1 MVLIDTNIAVS
12 LWIENDWTEYARHLQ
27 QGDPEWRTESYAL
40 IEFSN
45 VMATYVHTGKASAE
59 NARRYLL
66 EAEAMLAPGVLTVPH
81 VVALDVAI
89 ARRIAVYDARFL
101 AAAEHLG
108 VPLVTEDG
116 KLRKSAP
123 DLTESLAEALAAG

>member
-12 LWIENDWTEYARHLQ
+12 LWVENNWTDAARKLQ
-27 QGDPEWRTESYAL
+27 QADPEWCTEFCAL

-45 VMATYVHTGKASAE
+45 VMATYVRTGKASVGD
-59 NARRYLL
+59 ARRYLL
-66 EAEAMLAPGVLTVPH
+66 EAETMLGAGTLTVPH
-81 VVALDVAI
+81 AAAMNMAI
-89 ARRIAVYDARFL
+89 VRRIAVYDARFL

-108 VPLVTEDG
+108 VPLVTEDQ

-123 DLTESLAEALAAG
+123 DLTQSLADALATG

>member
-12 LWIENDWTEYARHLQ
+12 LWVENDWTVAARQLQ
-27 QGDPEWRTESYAL
+27 QADPDWCTEFYAL

-45 VMATYVHTGKASAE
+45 VMATYVRTGKASADD
-59 NARRYLL
+59 ARRYLL
-66 EAEAMLAPGVLTVPH
+66 EAETMLGADTLTVPH
-81 VVALDVAI
+81 AAALNVAI

-108 VPLVTEDG
+108 IPLVTEDQ
-116 KLRKSAP
+116 KLRNAAP
-123 DLTESLAEALAAG
+123 ELTRSIAEALAAV